1 MPTTIDW
8 DAIREKLPT
17 EKTADQKTKR
27 SEIFNRFDENGTGY
41 LSLAEVD
48 KGCRDVLGLYDIF
61 ECKKVIMRAFQAA
74 KSVSSSKNDRGPDY
88 VRLYFELWLMFD
100 DVDGGEDDRI
110 GLDEFKSAVPKIQAW
125 GVKIEDPEATF
136 AEIDVNGGGQVLFN
150 EFAEWAIKKGLDL
163 EDSDE

>member
-1 MPTTIDW
+1 
-8 DAIREKLPT
+8 
-17 EKTADQKTKR
+17 
-27 SEIFNRFDENGTGY
+27 
-41 LSLAEVD
+41 
-48 KGCRDVLGLYDIF
+48 
-61 ECKKVIMRAFQAA
+61 
-74 KSVSSSKNDRGPDY
+74 
-88 VRLYFELWLMFD
+88 MFD

>member
-1 MPTTIDW
+1 MPATIDW

-17 EKTADQKTKR
+17 EKTADHKAKR

-88 VRLYFELWLMFD
+88 VEKVEFRLLLVYLRL
-100 DVDGGEDDRI
+100 
-110 GLDEFKSAVPKIQAW
+110 
-125 GVKIEDPEATF
+125 
-136 AEIDVNGGGQVLFN
+136 
-150 EFAEWAIKKGLDL
+150 
-163 EDSDE
+163 

>member
-88 VRLYFELWLMFD
+88 VEKVDFRLLLVYLRLYFELWLMFD

-125 GVKIEDPEATF
+125 GV
-136 AEIDVNGGGQVLFN
+136 
-150 EFAEWAIKKGLDL
+150 
-163 EDSDE
+163 